1 MEGIFL
7 SLYLLR
13 FAGVSP
19 GKRQHSPE
27 KKSPEWFGRER
38 GLSQIGG
45 FAVPRAARKLDLSKA
60 LFDLG
65 LLEVHD
71 TWPSTLPAYH
81 PLEERETRTSGS
93 LPHLYRAAF
102 QFGGRTQGQDCSPSS
117 INLATAEEQNPSRLS
132 RTDILISLHPYP
144 CSRRWR
150 TF

>member
-1 MEGIFL
+1 VEDIFL

-60 LFDLG
+60 LFDWVYWRCTIRG
-65 LLEVHD
+65 H
-71 TWPSTLPAYH
+71 LPFRH
-81 PLEERETRTSGS
+81 IIPLKSAKPGQA
-93 LPHLYRAAF
+93 AAF
-102 QFGGRTQGQDCSPSS
+102 LIFIEQHFSLEAGLKVKIARHQASISQRQKNRILQD
-117 INLATAEEQNPSRLS
+117 
-132 RTDILISLHPYP
+132 YP
-144 CSRRWR
+144 GP
-150 TF
+150 TY